1 MTRSLLAAL
10 IVSLTVVSAARS
22 QDKAKPNTAATDR
35 AALEKQFSQKLT
47 GSVLVGAFTVDGSKT
62 DKPPR
67 AERYEIRSVTKLR
80 GDVWI
85 FTARAKWGGS
95 DVTLPFPVRVLWAGD
110 TPMIS
115 ITDLSF
121 PGLKGKFSTRL
132 IFHGD
137 RYAGTWQHDAVGGH
151 MYGKIEKPKK
161 DAPPKKKPAK

>member
-1 MTRSLLAAL
+1 MTRSLLVAL
-10 IVSLTVVSAARS
+10 IVSLLAVSSANS
-22 QDKAKPNTAATDR
+22 QDKEKAQPKPAALDR
-35 AALEKQFSQKLT
+35 AALEKEFSEKLT
-47 GSVLVGAFTVDGSKT
+47 GSVLVGAFTVDGNA

-67 AERYEIRSVTKLR
+67 AERYEIKSVTKLKD
-80 GDVWI
+80 DVWI
-85 FTARAKWGGS
+85 FTARAKWGGA

-137 RYAGTWQHDAVGGH
+137 RYAGTWQHNAVGGH
-151 MYGKIEKPKK
+151 MYGKIEKPAKK
-161 DAPPKKKPAK
+161 DAAK